1 MQAECAVTMVE
12 LLAESMARRVAVKVL
27 PSGGTRSSSE
37 RPYNEFQK
45 GDPARRDA

>member
-1 MQAECAVTMVE
+1 MVE

-37 RPYNEFQK
+37 RPYNEF
-45 GDPARRDA
+45 